1 MSRTVV
7 AGFDGS
13 PESRGAAEWAAREA
27 KLLGAPLKLVSVRQP
42 VPMAYSPFVGV
53 ESLWEDETGRVPRE
67 AADGLRLRHPGV
79 SVGVARLSGRPSEV
93 LAAAADDAGL
103 LVLGSRGLSGF
114 SGFLVGSVGQAV
126 VARAKHP
133 VVLVRSG
140 EQAADEHVQDPSGIP
155 SAATPY
161 RPVVLGLDT
170 ESPDASVLEFAFEA
184 AARRGAALRVL
195 HSWPLPPYFAYGLPE
210 DPELNARLA
219 ADDAAALTDVLA
231 SWRQKF
237 PSVEVREES
246 RCGKPADHLADASK
260 EASLVVVGRR
270 ARGSS
275 LGPRIGPV
283 THAVLHHSSA
293 PVAVV
298 PHD

>member
-13 PESRGAAEWAAREA
+13 PESCAAAEWAAREA
-27 KLLGAPLKLVSVRQP
+27 ELLGTELKLVSVWQP
-42 VPMAYSPFVGV
+42 VPLAYTPFLGA
-53 ESLWEDETGRVPRE
+53 ESQQHETIRVPHE

-79 SVGVARLSGRPSEV
+79 SVSVEQLSGRPSEV
-93 LAAAADDAGL
+93 LATAAEAAGL
-103 LVLGSRGLSGF
+103 LVLGSRGLSGLG
-114 SGFLVGSVGQAV
+114 GFLVGSVGQAV
-126 VARAKHP
+126 VAHARRP
-133 VVLVRSG
+133 VVLVRAG
-140 EQAADEHVQDPSGIP
+140 EQAADEHEQDPSGVP
-155 SAATPY
+155 SAATSY

-170 ESPDASVLEFAFEA
+170 DSPDASVIEFAFEA
-184 AARRGAALRVL
+184 AARRDTALRVV

-219 ADDAAALTDVLA
+219 KDDAAALTEALG

-237 PSVEVREES
+237 PSVEVRAES
-246 RCGKPADHLADASK
+246 RPGRPADHLSAASK

-270 ARGSS
+270 NRSAPV
-275 LGPRIGPV
+275 GPRIGPV
-283 THAVLHHSSA
+283 THAVLHHAAA
-293 PVAVV
+293 PIAVV